1 MTTDN
6 NEHTTHDEQVINSL
20 LDLVNN
26 PNPADLP
33 LELLDNQAFLGLYAR
48 LTDIRNLTAAL
59 AKGDLAHHAA
69 SKGYLNGTIKTLQ
82 ANLRHLTWQ
91 AKQIAA
97 GDLTQRV
104 DFLGDFA
111 DAFNAM
117 VVALDTTQ
125 AELRVIASTDGLT
138 GLANRRQIFETG
150 AMEITRAQRYERPL
164 SLMVLDIDFFKK
176 VNDTF
181 GHHAGDEVL
190 KAVAASLVQAVRG
203 TDTVGRMGGEEFA
216 VLLPE
221 TSVAQAREVGQRILA
236 QIRQL
241 AVAVPPHQIKVTISI
256 GLTQLAA
263 GDAGLVAVLQRAD
276 AALYKAKQTGR
287 DRLILTE

>member
-1 MTTDN
+1 MITADN
-6 NEHTTHDEQVINSL
+6 KHSQCNEQVINSL

-26 PNPADLP
+26 PSPADLP
-33 LELLDNQAFLGLYAR
+33 PKLLDDAAFMELYGR
-48 LTDIRNLTAAL
+48 LTDIRSLTAAL
-59 AKGDLAHHAA
+59 AKGDLTHNAA
-69 SKGYLNGTIKTLQ
+69 TKGYLIGTLKTLQ

-97 GDLTQRV
+97 GDLSQRV

-125 AELRVIASTDGLT
+125 AELKLIASTDGLT
-138 GLANRRQIFETG
+138 GLANRRQFFETG
-150 AMEITRAQRYERPL
+150 AVEVARAQRYGRPL
-164 SLMVLDIDFFKK
+164 SLMILDIDFFKK

-190 KAVAASLVQAVRG
+190 KAVAATLAQAVRA
-203 TDTVGRMGGEEFA
+203 TDAVGRTGGEEFA

-221 TSVAQAREVGQRILA
+221 TPLAQAREVGLRILA
-236 QIRQL
+236 QIRHL
-241 AVAVPPHQIKVTISI
+241 TVAVPPHQMQVTISI
-256 GLTQLAA
+256 GLTQLAVN
-263 GDAGLVAVLQRAD
+263 DPGLVAVLRRAD
-276 AALYKAKQTGR
+276 AALYKAKQAGR